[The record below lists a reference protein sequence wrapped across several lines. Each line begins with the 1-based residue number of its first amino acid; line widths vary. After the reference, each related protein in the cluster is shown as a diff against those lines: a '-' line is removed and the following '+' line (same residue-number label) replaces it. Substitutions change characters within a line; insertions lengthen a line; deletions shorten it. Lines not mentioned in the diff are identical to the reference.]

1 MAFDVLGLHD
11 WDAAVE
17 GDPFGAACDL
27 GLAYHRAR
35 RSASCEFRVTTPL
48 GWLSGGGGKAERSI
62 GPGVGDGS
70 RTGLVK
76 VKG

>member
-1 MAFDVLGLHD
+1 MAFDVLGLQH
-11 WDAAVE
+11 WDAAVD
-17 GDPFGAACDL
+17 GDPFRAA
-27 GLAYHRAR
+27 
-35 RSASCEFRVTTPL
+35 RSAACEFRVTTPL